1 MHDLTIDPLQSSAA
15 CAHASWHATSRR
27 WAIKI
32 STLAE
37 GMKIGVDHERWSGFG
52 SRGEMMKSRRN
63 EHAKEMR
70 RRNEAFCATFPAPGN
85 CNPNVP
91 VLGHPGVRRH
101 NHHRTGFHAPLL

>member
-1 MHDLTIDPLQSSAA
+1 
-15 CAHASWHATSRR
+15 
-27 WAIKI
+27 
-32 STLAE
+32 
-37 GMKIGVDHERWSGFG
+37 MKIGVDHERWSGFG